1 MIKVCI
7 LGFEYALATSITGV
21 VDLLSTAG
29 TALNFFQGKSLAPK
43 FEVRLA
49 SRGGRP
55 IRCLNA
61 MKISAQC
68 SLDEIGPVD
77 VIMVPSIGGAV
88 DKALNSNKDIVELLK
103 RYHQQGTLITS
114 NCTGAFFLAEAGILD
129 GRKATTHWAHVNL
142 FRQRYPQVE
151 LVPEQLIT
159 TDGQVFCSGGGSSWF
174 DLGLYLVELYADH
187 DTAIESAKAMVL
199 DRGRHSQLTY
209 FSAQQNKY
217 HNDGTVKAVQEW
229 IDEHYGEDF
238 SLAWLAE
245 QNAMSSRTL
254 IRRFKAATGES
265 PLAYLQTVRIEV
277 AKKILENSVQ
287 TISEITQQVGYEDVS
302 SFSKMFKRRVGL
314 SPREYRGRF
323 SKELI

>member
-88 DKALNSNKDIVELLK
+88 DKALNSNRDIVELLQ

-209 FSAQQNKY
+209 FSAYEKD
-217 HNDGTVKAVQEW
+217 HGHRCDVEAGMAKLLGARV
-229 IDEHYGEDF
+229 
-238 SLAWLAE
+238 AWAAADNGLQIHGGNGFALEYKISRVLCDARILNIFEGAAE
-245 QNAMSSRTL
+245 IQAQV
-254 IRRFKAATGES
+254 IARR
-265 PLAYLQTVRIEV
+265 L
-277 AKKILENSVQ
+277 
-287 TISEITQQVGYEDVS
+287 
-302 SFSKMFKRRVGL
+302 L
-314 SPREYRGRF
+314 SGN
-323 SKELI
+323 